1 MAHRLSQDPRSD
13 PLSDLRFSLEIMP
26 GSRKFVFN
34 ASARAEILTKLNASL
49 MGSNQRYFLP
59 KGVSNVPQ
67 HQLLSEYQASIGF
80 GGAGKGEPVV
90 EGRPCSHIFKK
101 GETCYRCKDCALDD
115 SCVMCARCF
124 HASGHAGHTISFFIS
139 TQSGGCCD
147 CGDEEAWRHNINC
160 EHHPYTSSTGLPEVP
175 PGPLPDILPSVSP
188 TVQTLPQPLKDSMHR
203 TIAFAVDF
211 ILDVLDYS
219 PDEASIPVNEA
230 DLRLQPSADP
240 MMKDMFC
247 LVLWNDD
254 KHSYDEVKTVIME
267 LSGKGSGPEREREVD
282 AMVRKLEDEGR
293 VMVDM
298 NVINTNPSTAMHGH
312 HHGKLLEMGL
322 AMAQIDLGV
331 TIRRAYD
338 TFCEQAAAVILEWLL
353 DITRARVGTDQLV
366 LREVLAAEFLLPRRR
381 DAFGFGLSNK
391 GAAGMIL
398 PISAATIKE
407 VPTPTRL
414 DYMFVYHG
422 KLWKRLRL
430 SLKEIYASI
439 ISLSRIHKLTIGE
452 CPALLLNRTIE
463 SFPGSRLITLLMC
476 CSL

>member
-115 SCVMCARCF
+115 SC
-124 HASGHAGHTISFFIS
+124 
-139 TQSGGCCD
+139 SGGCCD

-407 VPTPTRL
+407 STYPDAPGL
-414 DYMFVYHG
+414 H
-422 KLWKRLRL
+422 
-430 SLKEIYASI
+430 EIYASI
-439 ISLSRIHKLTIGE
+439 ISLSRIHKLTIDYTLAFQTGKTVP
-452 CPALLLNRTIE
+452 CLRIHALLKNMQSSDIV
-463 SFPGSRLITLLMC
+463 
-476 CSL
+476 